1 MRTGLI
7 AEKVGMM
14 SLFQDNGTRVPVT
27 VLKVDGC
34 TVVDVRT
41 KERDG
46 YVALQL
52 GAQTAKPKN
61 VAKPLKGHFAKA
73 KVEPKKTLVEFR
85 VSDDCVLPVGAE
97 LSASHFV
104 VGQKVDVHGVSIGKG
119 YAGVMKRH
127 NFSGDNA
134 THGVSRT
141 HRSGGST
148 GNREWPGRVFKNTEM
163 PGQLGNKNVTAQN
176 LEVVAVD
183 EARNLIMV
191 KGSVPG
197 FDSNIV
203 TITDAIKATKQAVGP
218 VPAGLKAS
226 AKAAEAP
233 VTTAEPAEQ
242 AAASENMEVKE

>member
-7 AEKVGMM
+7 AQKVGMM
-14 SLFQDNGTRVPVT
+14 SLFQENGTRIPVT
-27 VLKVDGC
+27 VLKLDGC

-41 KERDG
+41 QERDG
-46 YVALQL
+46 YVAVQL
-52 GAQTAKPKN
+52 GAGKAKDKN

-85 VSDDCVLPVGAE
+85 VTEDCVLPIGAE

-104 VGQKVDVHGVSIGKG
+104 VGQKVDVSGVSIGKG
-119 YAGVMKRH
+119 YAGVMKKY

-148 GNREWPGRVFKNTEM
+148 GQREWPGKVFKLRKM
-163 PGQLGNKNVTAQN
+163 PGQMGNKNTTVQN
-176 LEVVAVD
+176 VEVVAID
-183 EARNLIMV
+183 EARDLIMV

-197 FDSNIV
+197 FDSGIV
-203 TITDAIKATKQAVGP
+203 TITDAVKLSKQAVGP
-218 VPAGLKAS
+218 IPAGLKTS
-226 AKAAEAP
+226 AKAAEA
-233 VTTAEPAEQ
+233 TTAPAEPA
-242 AAASENMEVKE
+242 AAQASETSEVKE

>member
-14 SLFQDNGTRVPVT
+14 SLFQEGGARVPVT

-46 YVALQL
+46 YVAVQL
-52 GAQTAKPKN
+52 GAGNAKPKN

-97 LSASHFV
+97 LAASHFA
-104 VGQKVDVHGVSIGKG
+104 VGQLVDVHGVSIGKG

-163 PGQLGNKNVTAQN
+163 PGQLGNKNVTTQN
-176 LEVVAVD
+176 LEVVAID
-183 EARNLIMV
+183 EGRNLIMV

-203 TITDAIKATKQAVGP
+203 TITDAVKASKQVIGP
-218 VPAGLKAS
+218 VPAGLKTTAQ
-226 AKAAEAP
+226 AAEVPAQ
-233 VTTAEPAEQ
+233 AEPAVE
-242 AAASENMEVKE
+242 ATASESSQAKE

>member
-14 SLFQDNGTRVPVT
+14 SLFQENGTQVPVT
-27 VLKVDGC
+27 VLKVDS

-41 KERDG
+41 MERDG

-52 GAQTAKPKN
+52 GAGKAKVKN
-61 VAKPLKGHFAKA
+61 VAKPQLGHFAKA

-85 VSDDCVLPVGAE
+85 VSDDCVVPVGTE

-104 VGQKVDVHGVSIGKG
+104 VGQLVDVSGVSIGKG
-119 YAGVMKRH
+119 YAGVMKKYH
-127 NFSGDNA
+127 FGGDNA

-141 HRSGGST
+141 HRAGGST
-148 GNREWPGRVFKNTEM
+148 GQREWPGKVFKNVKM
-163 PGQLGNKNVTAQN
+163 PGQMGNKNVTAQN
-176 LEVVAVD
+176 LEVVAID
-183 EARNLIMV
+183 EERNLVMV

-203 TITDAIKATKQAVGP
+203 TITDAVKATKQAVGP
-218 VPAGLKAS
+218 VPAGVKTAQ
-226 AKAAEAP
+226 AA
-233 VTTAEPAEQ
+233 VSAEPAAEVV
-242 AAASENMEVKE
+242 SETSEVKE